1 MSSWLMSSVLGIGGI
16 VLSSLADRDVVTEGA
31 MSVVAGG
38 VVFVFVG

>member
-1 MSSWLMSSVLGIGGI
+1 MSSWPVSSVLGIGGI
-16 VLSSLADRDVVTEGA
+16 VLSSLVDRDVVAEGA